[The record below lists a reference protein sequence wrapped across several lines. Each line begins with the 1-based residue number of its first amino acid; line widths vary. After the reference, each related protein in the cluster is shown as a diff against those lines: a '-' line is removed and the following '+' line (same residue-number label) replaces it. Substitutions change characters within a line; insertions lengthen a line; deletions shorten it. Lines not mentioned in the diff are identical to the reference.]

1 MPTPSGVDEFDL
13 DKQDSETTA
22 QKEQQ
27 QDNPEAATE
36 GEAASAPTAPPDK
49 QTDSDTESIARGD
62 ISQPTQ
68 PKEGRKT
75 RDRKAKP
82 TQEAPAKID
91 GDRGLWGGGGPL
103 DQLDEAGSPVKGAGE
118 LVPGGAK
125 DNAGKTLS
133 GLTGGGGKRDGKSLL
148 FIGWCCGS

>member
-1 MPTPSGVDEFDL
+1 MPTPAGVDEYE
-13 DKQDSETTA
+13 QDSGTMAE
-22 QKEQQ
+22 KEQQ
-27 QDNPEAATE
+27 QDKPEAATD

-49 QTDSDTESIARGD
+49 QPDSDTESIARSD
-62 ISQPTQ
+62 IDQATQ

-82 TQEAPAKID
+82 TEEAPAKID
-91 GDRGLWGGGGPL
+91 NDRGMWGGGGPL
-103 DQLDEAGSPVKGAGE
+103 DQLDEAGNPVKGAGE

-125 DNAGKTLS
+125 DTAGKTLG

-148 FIGWCCGS
+148 FIGCGS